1 MKGNLWM
8 EIRSEKQKGLTYTEI
23 GRKHHIDPRTAKKYA
38 ESDSVPKY
46 ATRKKRPSKLDP
58 HKDFIDMLLEEDNYS
73 AALILEKLHERGC
86 QCGYTIVKDYVSSK
100 KKDLNSKATIRFETV
115 PGLQGQVDWG
125 FFENYRVYEDGEYQK
140 LYCFLMILGYSR
152 NRYIEFVTDMS
163 TETLIQCHI
172 NAFHFFGGYPKEI
185 LYDNMKQVVIKRL
198 LKQSESEMNPKFMD
212 FAGFYGFKPILCRPY
227 RGQTKGKVERTVR
240 YVRENFMVGIRYN
253 SLADLNAQ
261 ALAWCRKVNNRVH
274 GTTNKIPFQQLSE
287 EHLQPMLR
295 EYIIDKLNLRR
306 VEKDCLISYAG
317 NKYSVPAEYI
327 GKDVTVLVLNSM
339 LSVYHNGEQIALHRL
354 SYSKNSIIVNKE
366 HYTELMTRQRFRVKN
381 TIIHNA
387 DAIDFSIVPDTLSQY
402 DFLMGG
408 DSDE

>member
-8 EIRSEKQKGLTYTEI
+8 EIRNEKQKGLTYTEI

-46 ATRKKRPSKLDP
+46 TTRKKRPSKLDP
-58 HKDFIDMLLEEDNYS
+58 HKDFIDMLVEEDNYS

-125 FFENYRVYEDGEYQK
+125 FFENYRVYEDGEYKK

-198 LKQSESEMNPKFMD
+198 LKQSESKMNLKFMD
-212 FAGFYGFKPILCRPY
+212 IAGFYGFKPILCRPY

-261 ALAWCRKVNNRVH
+261 ALAWCRKVNNSVH

-339 LSVYHNGEQIALHRL
+339 LSVYHNGEQVALHRL

-408 DSDE
+408 DLDE

>member
-46 ATRKKRPSKLDP
+46 ATRKKRSSKLDP